1 MAVPFTP
8 SKRPYERS
16 LLEPHGRSKWQK
28 TTHSITQQN
37 QLKVVSGAIMFRL
50 LCPASKSG
58 SVIGKGGGIVARIRQ
73 ETGAKI
79 RLEEIVPGC
88 DERIVVI
95 TASERDA
102 KAGNEQHK
110 EDDEDAEAA
119 AAGGDDTKEGANN
132 DERKEE
138 TDAVEDMKSEKA
150 TSSALKALL
159 LVFERI
165 IEGDTENDGGVESSY
180 KNSSVI
186 VRLLVLSSQVGCLL
200 GKGGSVI
207 KQMSAES
214 GAQIRILPRD
224 KLPLCASPND
234 EIVQITGVVDSVKK
248 ALQSVFQQLLENPP
262 RDRDSFP
269 ANNPSGPSSH
279 PFASIPRPEGLP
291 PASYH
296 IPIQGPPFSSRP
308 YDLADYHSSMAAP
321 VSKFH
326 GGVAPGQPPVSPE
339 LLAYRLMCSND
350 KVGSVIGKGG
360 SIIKTLQH
368 ETDCEIKILETE
380 PESDDR
386 IIVISG
392 PALPNDRISPV
403 QDAVLRV
410 QHRIMVAVPDNK
422 ESIVLSR
429 LLVASNQTGCLLGK
443 GGAVIAEMR
452 KLSGAHIRIL
462 GKDQIP
468 KGVPENDEVVQIT
481 GEFGAV
487 QEALLQITTRLKHH
501 SFRDKLP
508 SSAHPAF
515 VEQILP
521 FGPFMGRRDSP
532 PSWYSNLPSFQKD
545 SVGRPYDERSA
556 FAHTFHGTSLPPS
569 LERAAPWAPQGMRE
583 SGGPMRMPDY
593 PGGAPQRKISGFAGG
608 SHTTVITNT
617 TVDVVVPRSLVP
629 SIYGEEGGC
638 LRRIREISEAKITIT
653 EPRPEAKETLIIIS
667 GTPDQTHAAQS
678 LLQAFILS
686 ESGAP

>member
-1 MAVPFTP
+1 MRMIHLGIGLPLSEDMAFPFTP

-16 LLEPHGRSKWQK
+16 LVEPNGRGKLQK
-28 TTHSITQQN
+28 TTSSISQQN
-37 QLKVVSGAIMFRL
+37 QLKVVSGAIIFRV

-58 SVIGKGGGIVARIRQ
+58 SVIGKGGSIVARIRQ

-79 RLEEIVPGC
+79 RLEEIVAGC
-88 DERIVVI
+88 DERVVI
-95 TASERDA
+95 ITGSEKDA
-102 KAGNEQHK
+102 EVGNEQGK
-110 EDDEDAEAA
+110 EGDEDVETAD
-119 AAGGDDTKEGANN
+119 GGDDAKEGADN
-132 DERKEE
+132 DERKKEI
-138 TDAVEDMKSEKA
+138 DAIEGVKLEKT

-165 IEGDTENDGGVESSY
+165 IEGEVESDGGDESSN
-180 KNSSVI
+180 KNSSVT

-224 KLPLCASPND
+224 KLPLCALPND
-234 EIVQITGVVDSVKK
+234 EIVQITGAVDSVRK
-248 ALQSVFQQLLENPP
+248 ALQSVSQQLLENPP

-269 ANNPSGPSSH
+269 ANVPSGPSSH
-279 PFASIPRPEGLP
+279 LFVSIPRPEGLP
-291 PASYH
+291 PVGFH
-296 IPIQGPPFSSRP
+296 RPIQGTPFSSRP
-308 YDLADYHSSMAAP
+308 YDIADYHSSIAP
-321 VSKFH
+321 PFSKFH
-326 GGVAPGQPPVSPE
+326 GGAAVAGQPPISPE
-339 LLAYRLMCSND
+339 LLTYRLMCSND

-368 ETDCEIKILETE
+368 ETGCEIKILETQ

-410 QHRIMVAVPDNK
+410 QHRIVMAVPDNK
-422 ESIVLSR
+422 ENVFLSR

-443 GGAVIAEMR
+443 GGAIIAEMR

-468 KGVPENDEVVQIT
+468 KGVPENDEVVQIN

-487 QEALLQITTRLKHH
+487 QEALLQITIRLKHH
-501 SFRDKLP
+501 IFRDKLP
-508 SSAHPAF
+508 PGGHPAF
-515 VEQILP
+515 VEQIPP
-521 FGPFMGRRDSP
+521 FGPYMGRRESSP
-532 PSWYSNLPSFQKD
+532 PRLYSNLPSFQKD
-545 SVGRPYDERSA
+545 SVGRPYEERSA
-556 FAHTFHGTSLPPS
+556 FPHAFHGSGFPPS
-569 LERAAPWAPQGMRE
+569 LERGAPWAPQGMRE
-583 SGGPMRMPDY
+583 SGGPIPMPDY
-593 PGGAPQRKISGFAGG
+593 PGGAPQRRIGGFAGG
-608 SHTTVITNT
+608 SQPAVITNT

-629 SIYGEEGGC
+629 SIYGDDGGC
-638 LRRIREISEAKITIT
+638 LRRIREVCLEISVDDA
-653 EPRPEAKETLIIIS
+653 
-667 GTPDQTHAAQS
+667 
-678 LLQAFILS
+678 
-686 ESGAP
+686 